1 MASTCQEI
9 RPLEFS
15 LWNTTLNK
23 QVHSSVSFLVLLILQ
38 STEKSKN
45 EGKCKLQPSLKAEQG
60 GPAWVPINIFN
71 LLIFTISKGE
81 YLPNKLR
88 KLWEILIT
96 FWKRWSRLATFFF
109 FLSKP
114 WTRESK
120 WYFTKKQKV
129 TTYFKYKENCKIYKR
144 GRQRMRW
151 LNVIT
156 HSMNKFAQTA
166 GDSEGQGSLACSAT
180 WGRKESGTTE
190 WLNNNK
196 YKRLDFKLW
205 GRSFLI
211 LKNLKK

>member
-81 YLPNKLR
+81 HLPNKLR

-109 FLSKP
+109 FFPCLNLGQERVNDILPKKKKSQPISNIKKTVRYTKEEDRGWNGWMSSPTQWTSLHKLQEIVKDREAWRVLQHGVAKSQARLS
-114 WTRESK
+114 EQQQI
-120 WYFTKKQKV
+120 QK
-129 TTYFKYKENCKIYKR
+129 
-144 GRQRMRW
+144 
-151 LNVIT
+151 
-156 HSMNKFAQTA
+156 A
-166 GDSEGQGSLACSAT
+166 
-180 WGRKESGTTE
+180 
-190 WLNNNK
+190 
-196 YKRLDFKLW
+196 RL
-205 GRSFLI
+205 
-211 LKNLKK
+211 

>member
-81 YLPNKLR
+81 HLPNKLR

-109 FLSKP
+109 FFPCLNLGQERVNDILPKKKKSQPISNIKKTVRYTKEEDRGWNGWMSSPTQWTSLHKLQEIVKDREAWRVLQHGVAKSQARLSD
-114 WTRESK
+114 WTTTN
-120 WYFTKKQKV
+120 TK
-129 TTYFKYKENCKIYKR
+129 
-144 GRQRMRW
+144 G
-151 LNVIT
+151 
-156 HSMNKFAQTA
+156 
-166 GDSEGQGSLACSAT
+166 
-180 WGRKESGTTE
+180 
-190 WLNNNK
+190 
-196 YKRLDFKLW
+196 
-205 GRSFLI
+205 
-211 LKNLKK
+211 